1 MDERKSSMDDVDMGE
16 FSFDRADEEI
26 EAAAGAGRYAAAA
39 LTLSFC
45 SGLDTCPA

>member
-1 MDERKSSMDDVDMGE
+1 MDKSSITGADNEEDVLIYHVSDEALEGSGGLMVE
-16 FSFDRADEEI
+16 RA
-26 EAAAGAGRYAAAA
+26 GS

>member
-1 MDERKSSMDDVDMGE
+1 MDERKSNVEDVDMDE
-16 FSFDRADEEI
+16 FSFDCADEVI
-26 EAAAGAGRYAAAA
+26 EAAAGAGRYATGA